1 MNWLLMFLGLVF
13 MTNQL
18 SAQKDTYSLFKL
30 VKKIPLESYYR
41 WYYIC
46 IKKKLT
52 LELMAQHLLQTRRR
66 LILSLTKSYYSAV
79 S

>member
-41 WYYIC
+41 WYYVC
-46 IKKKLT
+46 IKK
-52 LELMAQHLLQTRRR
+52 
-66 LILSLTKSYYSAV
+66 S
-79 S
+79 